1 VSAPKFAA
9 ILSQVAVAAIVAFAF
24 GKDLANGI
32 RVDFRDFAAP
42 LLACSLFCALWTF
55 DLMSVGSMR
64 KKHKIWD
71 SYHRLDRSKTP
82 DDVLWAE
89 RLATNHAEQ
98 QPWFFLSVF
107 AAAVL
112 LNPNVAGALGL
123 LWVLL
128 RTLYSATMRGDGKF
142 TDKGVGKFTI
152 PCYFCLSTMLMGATI
167 NVLRQF

>member
-1 VSAPKFAA
+1 VSTPKFAA
-9 ILSQVAVAAIVAFAF
+9 ILSQVAVAAVVAFAL
-24 GKDLANGI
+24 GKDLADGV
-32 RVDFRDFAAP
+32 RVDFRDLAAP

-55 DLMSVGSMR
+55 DLMSIGSLR
-64 KKHKIWD
+64 REHKLWD

-82 DDVLWAE
+82 EAVLWAE
-89 RLATNHAEQ
+89 RLAANHAEQ

-107 AAAVL
+107 AAAFF
-112 LNPNVAGALGL
+112 LNSNVAGALGL

-128 RTLYSATMRGDGKF
+128 RTLYSATMRADGKF
-142 TDKGVGKFTI
+142 SDKGVAKFTI